1 MASGLA
7 RLAEIS
13 PAAYRA
19 SPAKRAG
26 SYTFFSCNRFKA
38 GLARQS
44 GLRNLQRMRFMN
56 RLYDYGAKYFTA
68 RAGILHVILHVIVQI
83 ISALLGERARLTG
96 PARPM

>member
-56 RLYDYGAKYFTA
+56 RLYDYGAKDFTA
-68 RAGILHVILHVIVQI
+68 QAGILHVIVQI
-83 ISALLGERARLTG
+83 ISALLGEPARLTV